1 MYTGGDHLGIQGAGL
16 PQSEPGATYIN
27 TDWTFI
33 DESDMI
39 DVWSAYLV
47 AKEKYPGAYDLGQ
60 LIDTRDRRRIVGD
73 YILTPLDI
81 VNRRTFPDTVGISNG
96 GRLDKHGYTVHAFYM
111 INNWRGGMTYTP
123 YRCLLPKGIDG
134 VLVIGVGLS
143 ADCDAIPSIRMQP
156 GVQNLG
162 YAAGVAAAMAA
173 KAGVPARAI
182 DIKALQTHLV
192 GIGCLTAEVL
202 EHEDSFP
209 LADSR
214 VRQAVRKLAA
224 EDYSGLGVIM
234 ASEDRSIRW
243 MREAHRNPATPPAGK
258 LRCAHVL
265 GMLGD
270 ASGVE
275 TLIARIESSRE
286 FDTDRIDTYFPWV
299 TWLDSYLIALGRTR
313 DPRALAPLLDKLALL
328 VEDKGGQVSHYRAL
342 ALAFDALGDPAA
354 AKPLGEAMQKL
365 DIRGMAVSET
375 AGLTAAARGKS
386 GERDLALARVL
397 YRLGDYQGLGEKIL
411 QQYAG
416 DIRGH
421 YVRHARAVLEEGRSS
436 RK

>member
-1 MYTGGDHLGIQGAGL
+1 MVEGGQVKGVVIATPEGRGAVLCQTVIDGTGHADVAAAAGAECMYTGGDHLGIQGAGL

-258 LRCAHVL
+258 LRCAC
-265 GMLGD
+265 
-270 ASGVE
+270 A
-275 TLIARIESSRE
+275 
-286 FDTDRIDTYFPWV
+286 
-299 TWLDSYLIALGRTR
+299 
-313 DPRALAPLLDKLALL
+313 
-328 VEDKGGQVSHYRAL
+328 
-342 ALAFDALGDPAA
+342 
-354 AKPLGEAMQKL
+354 
-365 DIRGMAVSET
+365 
-375 AGLTAAARGKS
+375 
-386 GERDLALARVL
+386 
-397 YRLGDYQGLGEKIL
+397 
-411 QQYAG
+411 
-416 DIRGH
+416 
-421 YVRHARAVLEEGRSS
+421 RHARRRQRGRDAHRQDREQQGIRHRSHRHLLPLGHMARQLPDRAGPHARSS
-436 RK
+436 GPGAAAGQAGPARRRQGRPGIALPRWHWLSTPWAIPPQQSRWAKRCRSSISAGWPSARRRA